1 MARIDDVKNKFSAKL
16 SNRKTIEER
25 ETKNYHPIFSEMS
38 RMALGEEIQDDI
50 WNIVRVPGGYI
61 VKRVNMGMVFVPQ
74 T

>member
-16 SNRKTIEER
+16 GNRKTVEER
-25 ETKNYHPIFSEMS
+25 EAKNYHPIFSEMGQ
-38 RMALGEEIQDDI
+38 MALGEEIQDDI

-61 VKRVNMGMVFVPQ
+61 VKRVNMGMVFIPQ